1 MGLNGEEFTDGGAMF
16 AYYRHPILEALSPS
30 RGSASKSQLLTVT
43 RSTATASGVWAPD
56 HLVAPPN
63 FRCRFEAVKDPD
75 GRRQVSYLNTT
86 AATVA
91 GETELQCRTPE
102 VDFLGA
108 VTVEVTINGLDYS
121 TGGAAVFTYTDHW
134 HAPRASGSCAPRQWA
149 NPNPKPK
156 PEPKR

>member
-1 MGLNGEEFTDGGAMF
+1 MRKDF
-16 AYYRHPILEALSPS
+16 
-30 RGSASKSQLLTVT
+30 LTVT

-134 HAPRASGSCAPRQWA
+134 HAPRASGSYAPRQWA
-149 NPNPKPK
+149 NPNPNLNPS
-156 PEPKR
+156 PSASTRPSPSPGSGRSPSPRLTRYAPQA